1 MFKLQFYLLQVYL
14 LRFFSHMT
22 ITCQSFQMCNPVKLM
37 RALSD
42 YLTATSRKGRKFP
55 DLLAKTSSWSFWSW
69 QQIAVVASALHERC
83 WFAHFSACSH
93 NLFKIYQSVSWTE
106 NVVLKVRFCHSVGS
120 RCLQINQCLLCK
132 LQATIWILPK
142 QLQGDLLYFTWVH
155 LKQWVDIFPLW
166 PR

>member
-55 DLLAKTSSWSFWSW
+55 DLLAKASSWSFWSW
-69 QQIAVVASALHERC
+69 QQIAVVASALYERC
-83 WFAHFSACSH
+83 WFANFSACSH

>member
-42 YLTATSRKGRKFP
+42 YLTATGRKGRKFP

-83 WFAHFSACSH
+83 WFANFSACSH

-142 QLQGDLLYFTWVH
+142 QLQGDLLYLSSSQAMSRHFSLMT
-155 LKQWVDIFPLW
+155 
-166 PR
+166 